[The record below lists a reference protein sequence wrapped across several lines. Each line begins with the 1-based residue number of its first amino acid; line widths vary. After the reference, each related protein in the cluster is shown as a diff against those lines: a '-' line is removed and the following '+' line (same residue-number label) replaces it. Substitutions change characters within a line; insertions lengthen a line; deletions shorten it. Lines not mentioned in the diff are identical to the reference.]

1 MRAYERGL
9 ALFQQ
14 IRQEA
19 DPAERARLESELAL
33 LRDGDE
39 EESGD
44 PGDGYVPY
52 PDVRDP
58 DLGPKLL
65 SKKEFARNV
74 AKPAE
79 ASACEPSRFELS
91 SAQKFVRNLVSPR
104 TPYNG
109 VMLFH
114 GVGVGKTCTAVQVAE
129 SFRSVF
135 TKRCYVIGPPSLRH
149 NFMRQVHDPD
159 KGAAQCTGTAYSGS
173 AAAEQA
179 YQYVGYETFA
189 RQIERLEESLS
200 ARALPR
206 KLAEIFSDR
215 VVVIDEAQNLRRVLN
230 QNKGVSRQLER
241 VLEAARNVKLVL
253 LTATPLYDDVDE
265 LLFLM
270 ELLFLNDRDTEMVA
284 RVRAARGT
292 ENLDEGL
299 LRQFAGRYVS
309 YMRGE
314 NPATFPARLYPQGA
328 APPGDKHPRTDP
340 FGRPVPSGEAVRYTP
355 LVMSPLSAAQL
366 SALGQLMPPP
376 PPDTD
381 EQESH
386 PGLQRLLQHSVIV
399 FPGGG
404 VGLEGF
410 DACFKSRRGGFE
422 YAAGQAEFLANPHEY
437 SPKIARVVEGVMA
450 ARGVVLVYSRFIK
463 SALLPLAFA
472 LEHAGMTG
480 VSGNLLVHGN
490 NNSKGRYALIT
501 GDADSARG
509 GGDTSAL
516 MAAVNA
522 VENADGS
529 RVKAVL
535 ISSRAAEG
543 FDFRNVRELHVLEPW
558 YNLSRIEQVVGRGVR
573 NCSHAALPPEHR
585 NCTIYLHA
593 SSMPP
598 RAGAPRE
605 TIDLYMYRMAE
616 TKQLRISRI
625 ERVLKESA
633 LDCPLNVAAL
643 RYRTGPPV
651 RMIDARG
658 RRVDVQ
664 RGDQDFTRQCDY
676 ERCDFNCVALFQ
688 KKRALFGK
696 KRAKTESSVPLNQ
709 EIDDSTFDVFFIER
723 DIEACMRRVAG
734 LFVGGRVAATLGEIR
749 EGVPDVD
756 IEVLGHALERMTM
769 SRFPVSGGHLVHR
782 GGQYLLQPA
791 GAADVR
797 ITRAERVAA
806 AAAGVAKP
814 PKAAARVRLEPPKA
828 ATRAARTAA
837 DVAGRLEARATE
849 VARAFPGASPKVVM
863 DHVLDHMDRED
874 LVALARGVLDGSA
887 PRGPV
892 VESLER
898 SGVLVTPYFLDYF
911 TGAYRDAA
919 GEELPGFTAARTRA
933 RHLAT
938 VAAALPRTPH
948 VGLVEVRKGR
958 RRPEFKIIHV
968 RQKDHARLAGVVC
981 ASYPQLKNA
990 ALAGLVRGLQPQWDV
1005 GGAARPTLCVAYELA
1020 LREKGTLLR
1029 PAQHRAALDVRANAP

>member
-33 LRDGDE
+33 LRDGGE
-39 EESGD
+39 EESGGD

-74 AKPAE
+74 AKPAQ

-135 TKRCYVIGPPSLRH
+135 TKRCYVIGPPSLRQ
-149 NFMRQVHDPD
+149 NFLRQVHDPD
-159 KGAAQCTGTAYSGS
+159 KGAAQCTGTTYSGS

-189 RQIERLEESLS
+189 RQIERLEEGLS

-314 NPATFPARLYPQGA
+314 NPATFPARLYPPGA
-328 APPGDKHPRTDP
+328 APPGGGHPRTDP
-340 FGRPVPSGEAVRYTP
+340 FGRPVPSGESVRYTP
-355 LVMSPLSAAQL
+355 LVMSPLSAAQVG
-366 SALGQLMPPP
+366 ALGQLMPPP
-376 PPDTD
+376 PPDT
-381 EQESH
+381 EESH

-404 VGLEGF
+404 VGLDGF

-422 YAAGQAEFLANPHEY
+422 YAAGQAEFLAHPKEH
-437 SPKIARVVEGVMA
+437 SPKIASVVEGVMA

-480 VSGNLLVHGN
+480 VSGNLLVHGGGGPGN
-490 NNSKGRYALIT
+490 RGRYALIT

-522 VENADGS
+522 AENADGS

-593 SSMPP
+593 STMP
-598 RAGAPRE
+598 GRE

-643 RYRTGPPV
+643 RYRPGPPV
-651 RMIDARG
+651 RMVDARG

-676 ERCDFNCVALFQ
+676 ERCDFKCA
-688 KKRALFGK
+688 ALFGK
-696 KRAKTESSVPLNQ
+696 KRAKTTHSS
-709 EIDDSTFDVFFIER
+709 IDDSTFDVFFIER

-769 SRFPVSGGHLVHR
+769 SRFPVGEGGGHLVHR

-791 GAADVR
+791 GATDVR

-806 AAAGVAKP
+806 ATGAAKP
-814 PKAAARVRLEPPKA
+814 QKKAAECVKLVPPKA
-828 ATRAARTAA
+828 ATRAALTAA
-837 DVAGRLEARATE
+837 DVVGRLTARAAE
-849 VARAFPGASPKVVM
+849 VARAFPGASAKVVM
-863 DHVLDHMDRED
+863 DHVLDHVDREG

-911 TGAYRDAA
+911 TGTYRDAA

-933 RHLAT
+933 RHIAT

-958 RRPEFKIIHV
+958 MRPEFKIIHV
-968 RQKDHARLAGVVC
+968 RQKDRTRLAGVVC
-981 ASYPQLKNA
+981 TSYPQLKNA
-990 ALAGLVRGLQPQWDV
+990 ALAGLVRSMQPRWDV
-1005 GGAARPTLCVAYELA
+1005 GGAARPTLCVAYELV
-1020 LREKGTLLR
+1020 LREKSAVLR
-1029 PAQHRAALDVRANAP
+1029 PAQHRAALDVRENPA